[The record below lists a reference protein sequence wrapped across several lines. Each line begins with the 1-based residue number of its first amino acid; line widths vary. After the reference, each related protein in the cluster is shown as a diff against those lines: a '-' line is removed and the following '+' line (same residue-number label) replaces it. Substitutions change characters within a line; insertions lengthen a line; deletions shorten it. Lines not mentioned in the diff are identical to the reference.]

1 VAGSEG
7 LAPRDPF
14 RVLQVQPDAC
24 PEVIEA
30 AFAVLREMILRSD
43 ADDAPARLAE
53 LMAAHRAVR
62 GGGGPHARARSSPSR
77 G

>member
-1 VAGSEG
+1 VAGREG
-7 LAPRDPF
+7 LAPPDPY

-30 AFAVLREMILRSD
+30 AFGALREMILRSD

-53 LMAAHRAVR
+53 LMAAHRALTA
-62 GGGGPHARARSSPSR
+62 GHSIAR
-77 G
+77 